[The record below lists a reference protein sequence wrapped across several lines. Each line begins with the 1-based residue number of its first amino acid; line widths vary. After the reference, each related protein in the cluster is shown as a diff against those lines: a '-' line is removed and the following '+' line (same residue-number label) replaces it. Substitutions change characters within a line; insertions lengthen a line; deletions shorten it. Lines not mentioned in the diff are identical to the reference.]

1 MPYLESFKP
10 TPRFREDSE
19 EVNVVADLFIPGTSM
34 WDVQKVYRVMDDN
47 SATRVLR
54 LFCSMTGGEDALRE
68 ILTPEGR
75 FSVIAAYWALNEN
88 RFSGSNDPIWKKF
101 GKLKSMKGTGY

>member
-19 EVNVVADLFIPGTSM
+19 EVNVVADPFTPGTSM

-47 SATRVLR
+47 SDTQVVLQ
-54 LFCSMTGGEDALRE
+54 LVCSMTGGEDTLRG

-75 FSVIAAYWALNEN
+75 FSVKAVLL
-88 RFSGSNDPIWKKF
+88 GSQR
-101 GKLKSMKGTGY
+101 KSVFWF